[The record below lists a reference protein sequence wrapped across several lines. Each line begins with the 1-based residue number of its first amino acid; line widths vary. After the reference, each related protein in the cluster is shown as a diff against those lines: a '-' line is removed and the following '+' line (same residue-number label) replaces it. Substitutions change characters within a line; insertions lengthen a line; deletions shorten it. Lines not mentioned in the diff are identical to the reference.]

1 MLGAKSAAI
10 VAMHQHIAD
19 ERQDQ
24 ANELHALKQR
34 LFEAQKKATFREA
47 AKDALAEMAYEIN
60 SEVKGLKPRRLSDP
74 ANRDLRNDW
83 YVDRMQE
90 KVSKTIASNPRA
102 ADGTKIEITEDLAK
116 DFKSRK
122 QLR

>member
-1 MLGAKSAAI
+1 MLGAKAAAI

-24 ANELHALKQR
+24 ANELHELRQR

-47 AKDALAEMAYEIN
+47 AKDALAEMADEIK
-60 SEVKGLKPRRLSDP
+60 EEIDGYKPRRLSDP

-90 KVSKTIASNPRA
+90 KVNSNTY
-102 ADGTKIEITEDLAK
+102 TKPKAPNGARVEISDELAK